1 MENKRY
7 KLEDLHVGMHVK
19 KSELSDIFDTLFILT
34 DSQQVPGTDLDVE
47 GNLVYFG
54 PWNSAESYYWYH
66 ESHKPIC
73 PIYFD
78 SSDIEGLVSYD

>member
-1 MENKRY
+1 MQSNRY
-7 KLEDLHVGMHVK
+7 KLEDLKVGMHVK

-54 PWNSAESYYWYH
+54 TDGTEESIYWFNQT
-66 ESHKPIC
+66 EKGIC
-73 PIYFD
+73 PIIFND
-78 SSDIEGLVSYD
+78 DRDIIYCE